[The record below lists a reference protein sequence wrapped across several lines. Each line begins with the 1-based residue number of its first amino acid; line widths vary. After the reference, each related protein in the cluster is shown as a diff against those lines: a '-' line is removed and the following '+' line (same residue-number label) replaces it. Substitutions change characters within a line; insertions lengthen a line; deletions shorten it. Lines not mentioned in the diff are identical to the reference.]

1 MRRNLRDNEVDQ
13 YTSLLNLLSEAIIME
28 GVDERRWIA
37 SEDGS
42 FSVSSFFVVLN
53 NLDGLRSQVA
63 TILKLM
69 SPPRVLVYGWLALQ
83 KIILTM
89 DNLRRRGKIL
99 VNGCGM
105 CLCEEESLYHLLLNC
120 RMAHIL

>member
-13 YTSLLNLLSEAIIME
+13 YTSLLNLLSKAIIKE

-37 SEDGS
+37 SKDGS
-42 FSVSSFFVVLN
+42 FSVSSFFAVLN

-63 TILKLM
+63 TILKLKA
-69 SPPRVLVYGWLALQ
+69 PPRVLVYGWLALR

-99 VNGCGM
+99 VNGC
-105 CLCEEESLYHLLLNC
+105 
-120 RMAHIL
+120 